1 MGIRTSLVKFLENAN
16 DKFFSKKI
24 KVLHFAPEAAFL
36 EKFKKLK
43 NISYDTIDLNSPL
56 ACLLYTSPSPRDY

>member
-1 MGIRTSLVKFLENAN
+1 MKQIFLTK
-16 DKFFSKKI
+16 DL

-56 ACLLYTSPSPRDY
+56 ANIKADICDLPSR